1 MRHTR
6 DGESVLAKP
15 ETAKAHDGPGREA
28 GETHYVTWV
37 TERQEPTS
45 PEKLISDV
53 SQLA

>member
-1 MRHTR
+1 MVRVCWSNR
-6 DGESVLAKP
+6 KP
-15 ETAKAHDGPGREA
+15 PKLMMGPIVRRRK
-28 GETHYVTWV
+28 THHVTWV